1 VQWHKGLLA
10 AQAAAGAEAALLVG
24 LEVWQRDHQL
34 FVSQKLREALI
45 GVAQ

>member
-1 VQWHKGLLA
+1 VQWHKGLLG